1 MLYADKRALE
11 TNLQVSLLKIREKEL
26 QFYTQNC
33 IAIGTQA
40 ALLSGFA
47 YNGIIQVD
55 IPEESSDVLKALYLC
70 VTTAAMGFELIAVL
84 NSTLCSMLGPGLAL
98 RGPDGSMHRAVDG
111 LMLEYRLTFVFFTMG
126 LVAFHISALLFAWLE
141 FSWPVAL
148 AMTLAL
154 IMFIWGMYKYG
165 MRIYRRFALTG
176 DGFITG
182 KFEIGDDDTADAA
195 NYAPVS
201 TPRQGINELLSGTGI
216 ADGANPGAPAPRK
229 RTQEVEKIIG
239 LVEPKAP
246 TEGTIRG
253 TAGAAAPAPA
263 LHAHS
268 KPVQQEACALQ

>member
-55 IPEESSDVLKALYLC
+55 IPTDQSDWLKTLYLC

-111 LMLEYRLTFVFFTMG
+111 LMLEYRLTFLFFTAG
-126 LVAFHISALLFAWLE
+126 LV
-141 FSWPVAL
+141 
-148 AMTLAL
+148 
-154 IMFIWGMYKYG
+154 
-165 MRIYRRFALTG
+165 R
-176 DGFITG
+176 
-182 KFEIGDDDTADAA
+182 AA
-195 NYAPVS
+195 V
-201 TPRQGINELLSGTGI
+201 
-216 ADGANPGAPAPRK
+216 
-229 RTQEVEKIIG
+229 
-239 LVEPKAP
+239 
-246 TEGTIRG
+246 
-253 TAGAAAPAPA
+253 GAASCASCTFIIPAERC
-263 LHAHS
+263 L
-268 KPVQQEACALQ
+268 